1 MMIPILYS
9 LYLGYRRLHPLDA
22 ETDDGVRQN
31 RADYERLHAEFSSRL
46 SEEDGEL
53 LRKLLMAAEDYFD
66 LKNAVFNEDCLLIGV
81 KIGMQIGGFSDS
93 EL

>member
-1 MMIPILYS
+1 
-9 LYLGYRRLHPLDA
+9 
-22 ETDDGVRQN
+22 
-31 RADYERLHAEFSSRL
+31 
-46 SEEDGEL
+46 
-53 LRKLLMAAEDYFD
+53 MAAEDYFD